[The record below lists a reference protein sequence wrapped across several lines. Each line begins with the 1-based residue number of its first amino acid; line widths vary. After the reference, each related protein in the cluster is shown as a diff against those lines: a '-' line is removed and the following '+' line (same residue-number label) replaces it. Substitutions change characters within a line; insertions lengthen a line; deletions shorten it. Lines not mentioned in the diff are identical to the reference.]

1 MTDREY
7 PEQGAGD
14 DAGQGDGPA
23 HGAERERNR
32 RSGERQRRYHPRHRK
47 ERVLHTRI
55 SEQLAR
61 DIRQMA
67 EDLRVPVSNLV
78 RNVLEETFSVVESVT
93 GDMGELLE
101 DVIEQAERASD
112 RIHHFQRRRR
122 DREAR
127 EVHRSQRS
135 ERPEAFE
142 DIEAWQPVILNANR
156 RCDADGREIRRGEQA
171 FVGLTASG
179 LSGTYLC
186 PPCVEARRESD
197 AAP

>member
-1 MTDREY
+1 MSDREQR
-7 PEQGAGD
+7 EQGSGGS
-14 DAGQGDGPA
+14 AGQGEGPA
-23 HGAERERNR
+23 HGGERERDR
-32 RSGERQRRYHPRHRK
+32 RFGERQRRYDPRQRK

-55 SEQLAR
+55 SEQLAH

-93 GDMGELLE
+93 DDMGDLLE

-112 RIHHFQRRRR
+112 RIHHFQQRRKERETQRR
-122 DREAR
+122 EPPG
-127 EVHRSQRS
+127 
-135 ERPEAFE
+135 RPEEFE
-142 DIEAWQPVILNANR
+142 DIEAWQPVILNAPR
-156 RCDADGREIRRGEQA
+156 RCDGDGREIRRGEQA
-171 FVGLTASG
+171 FIGLTASG

-186 PPCVEARRESD
+186 APCVEARRSSD

>member
-1 MTDREY
+1 MSEQEGDRRF
-7 PEQGAGD
+7 D
-14 DAGQGDGPA
+14 
-23 HGAERERNR
+23 
-32 RSGERQRRYHPRHRK
+32 ERQRRYDPRHRK

-55 SEQLAR
+55 SEQLAS

-78 RNVLEETFSVVESVT
+78 RNVLEETFSAVT
-93 GDMGELLE
+93 DGMGELLE

-122 DREAR
+122 ERETRDA
-127 EVHRSQRS
+127 QRPEPS

-142 DIEAWQPVILNANR
+142 DIEAWQPVILNATR
-156 RCDADGREIRRGEQA
+156 HCDGDGREIRRGEQA

-186 PPCVEARRESD
+186 APCVEARR
-197 AAP
+197 

>member
-1 MTDREY
+1 MADMSEQERDRRF
-7 PEQGAGD
+7 D
-14 DAGQGDGPA
+14 
-23 HGAERERNR
+23 
-32 RSGERQRRYHPRHRK
+32 ERQRRYDPRQRK

-55 SEQLAR
+55 SEQLSS

-78 RNVLEETFSVVESVT
+78 RNVLEETFSAVENVT
-93 GDMGELLE
+93 DGMGDLLE

-122 DREAR
+122 ERESREAER
-127 EVHRSQRS
+127 EESS
-135 ERPEAFE
+135 EASEEFE
-142 DIEAWQPVILNANR
+142 DIEAWQPVILNTAR
-156 RCDADGREIRRGEQA
+156 RCDRDGREIRRGEQA

-186 PPCVEARRESD
+186 APCVEARK
-197 AAP
+197 

>member
-1 MTDREY
+1 MSDREQR
-7 PEQGAGD
+7 EQGSGER
-14 DAGQGDGPA
+14 AGQGDGPA
-23 HGAERERNR
+23 HSGEQERDR
-32 RSGERQRRYHPRHRK
+32 RFDERQRRYHPRHRK

-55 SEQLAR
+55 SEQLSR

-112 RIHHFQRRRR
+112 RIHHFQHRRRER
-122 DREAR
+122 ESREADR
-127 EVHRSQRS
+127 RQRP
-135 ERPEAFE
+135 ERPEKFE
-142 DIEAWQPVILNANR
+142 EIEAWQPVILNAPR
-156 RCDADGREIRRGEQA
+156 RCDGDGREIRRGDQA
-171 FVGLTASG
+171 YVGLTASG

-186 PPCVEARRESD
+186 PPCVEARK
-197 AAP
+197 

>member
-1 MTDREY
+1 MMERERRDRS
-7 PEQGAGD
+7 AGE
-14 DAGQGDGPA
+14 DAGGCDGPA
-23 HGAERERNR
+23 HDAEQERDR
-32 RSGERQRRYHPRHRK
+32 KRDERQRRYHPRHRK

-61 DIRQMA
+61 DIRKMA

-93 GDMGELLE
+93 DDMGGLLE
-101 DVIEQAERASD
+101 DVIEQAEKASD

-122 DREAR
+122 EREAR
-127 EVHRSQRS
+127 EEHRRQPS
-135 ERPEAFE
+135 EQPEAFD
-142 DIEAWQPVILNANR
+142 DIEAWQPVILNATR

-171 FVGLTASG
+171 FVGLNASG

-186 PPCVEARRESD
+186 SPCVEARR
-197 AAP
+197 